1 MKKIILIF
9 ILLIIG
15 IVLYARF
22 VEPNNYK
29 ITETQIKIDNL
40 SDAFDGFKIVQF
52 SDLLIGSTKNISDL
66 ENIVNDINNIDADI
80 IVFTGDLI
88 SNDYNTS
95 ENETE
100 RIIELLQSLEC
111 TLYKYAIIGDNDSN
125 NYKEIMTDADFI
137 VLDNSSNYIFYQDII
152 PIKITGI
159 TDSNNIEKA
168 LEISDN
174 LETSYN
180 IVLTHEPDNL
190 DEIAQYDVDLVL
202 AGHSLLGQIRIPFV
216 GGIIKKDGAHKYV
229 DSYYETN
236 NTKMYVSSGLGIDNN
251 YYFRLFNKPEINL
264 YRLTK

>member
-111 TLYKYAIIGDNDSN
+111 TLYKYAVIGDNDSN

-137 VLDNSSNYIFYQDII
+137 VLDNSSNYIFYQDIT

-180 IVLTHEPDNL
+180 IVLTHEPDIL

-229 DSYYETN
+229 DSYYKTN